1 MMAHSLNTVKEKK
14 PNILGVAPNGNVK
27 TGWENVHV
35 KISPFPEE
43 KQAMESKWRNVKPE
57 EI

>member
-43 KQAMESKWRNVKPE
+43 KQAMESK
-57 EI
+57 